1 MKHLL
6 TLLVALMA
14 ALSLSPGSQAQD
26 SQTHPVLVVNR
37 SGKVTLLYHPLKQY
51 VGTGK
56 PALLYFWVARY
67 DECRDEVVRIQAL
80 HKKYKDR
87 GLIVLGVPMDGEIDE
102 TTASLTELGISFP
115 QLFDMDEVPSGD
127 YGVDGIP
134 YTLLLGPDGKVV
146 ARDLRGDDLEMAVQG
161 CLGG

>member
-1 MKHLL
+1 M
-6 TLLVALMA
+6 
-14 ALSLSPGSQAQD
+14 
-26 SQTHPVLVVNR
+26 
-37 SGKVTLLYHPLKQY
+37 
-51 VGTGK
+51 
-56 PALLYFWVARY
+56 
-67 DECRDEVVRIQAL
+67 RIQAL

-87 GLIVLGVPMDGEIDE
+87 GLVVLGVPMDGEIDE

>member
-1 MKHLL
+1 MKNLF
-6 TLLVALMA
+6 TLIVAIVA
-14 ALSLSPGSQAQD
+14 VFSFSPEAGAQD
-26 SQTHPVLVVNR
+26 GQTHPVLVVNS
-37 SGKVTLLYHPLKQY
+37 SGKVTLQYHPLKKY
-51 VGTGK
+51 VASGK

-67 DECRDEVVRIQAL
+67 DECRDEAVRIQAL

-102 TTASLTELGISFP
+102 TTASLTELGITFP

-146 ARDLRGDDLEMAVQG
+146 ARDLRGDDLEKAVQG